1 MALKENQCYST
12 SVLTFLSDMSILK
25 VKLVYT
31 AVSGVLLFLSISDVD
46 HNDTK
51 DLKTIAIFSHHY
63 SWEGNLGYQGF
74 DHFRKSH
81 IKQVNFVNT
90 MSRKAQSV
98 IVSWL

>member
-63 SWEGNLGYQGF
+63 S
-74 DHFRKSH
+74 
-81 IKQVNFVNT
+81 
-90 MSRKAQSV
+90 
-98 IVSWL
+98 